1 MRDWKR
7 SLVVIVSK
15 RLLLMPLALNDAE
28 DVLGWINNPEI
39 AKNFQFFNGNTS
51 IGDEVRYIEKM
62 RNSPNDLLLGVI
74 LEGEELIGTCG
85 LHEIDFHNY
94 TARLGVIIGKREHCN
109 KGYAEEAIR
118 ALIVWAFSVMH
129 LNKIYLSVFATNEKG
144 IHLYTKVGFQVEAP
158 RLRQEYRIRGAYVD
172 MVRMAILREE
182 WEYVAQVARTGI
194 FPPE

>member
-28 DVLGWINNPEI
+28 EVLDWINNKEI
-39 AKNFQFFNGNTS
+39 VRNFQFFTGAVKVD
-51 IGDEVRYIEKM
+51 DELRYIQKM
-62 RNSPNDLLLGVI
+62 SNSPSDLLLGVI
-74 LEGEELIGTCG
+74 VGEEELIGTCG

-94 TARLGVIIGKREHCN
+94 TARLGVIIGKREHWN

-129 LNKIYLSVFATNEKG
+129 LNKIYLNVLTTNEKG